1 MDSILRRHCGVSC
14 ASGRAPSFR
23 GYVHGHEQRNDQG
36 NGRDKED
43 ARTPRQDYV
52 RDAGGIM
59 LTLLSTLVSFLMG
72 GLPKILDFFQDKQD
86 KSHELKLAQMQTERE
101 LQLAAAGYVAQQ
113 QIEAIRL
120 DEIKTET
127 SSAEKVS
134 LIDAQ
139 KAEMSAIYAHDMS
152 LNEGTSQWMKDFR
165 ASVRPVITYG
175 FFFLLVGIDG
185 VLAYKGLTSGVEFNA
200 LADQLWDNETQALF
214 ASIIAFHFGGR
225 AFGK

>member
-1 MDSILRRHCGVSC
+1 
-14 ASGRAPSFR
+14 
-23 GYVHGHEQRNDQG
+23 
-36 NGRDKED
+36 
-43 ARTPRQDYV
+43 
-52 RDAGGIM
+52 M

-72 GLPKILDFFQDKQD
+72 GLPKILDFFQDKAD

-113 QIEAIRL
+113 QIEAIKL
-120 DEIKTET
+120 DEIRTQT
-127 SSAEKVS
+127 QSAEKVS

-139 KAEMSAIYAHDMS
+139 KAEMNAIYAHDIS
-152 LNEGTSQWMKDFR
+152 LNEGTSTWMKDFR

-185 VLAYKGLTSGVEFNA
+185 VLAYKGLTSGVEFNV
-200 LADQLWDNETQALF
+200 LADQLWDDETQALF